1 MKGITG
7 HRVHD
12 AYASM
17 ALGRVGGARS
27 EQQAPRDAARAP
39 AEAVQVKISEGARQL
54 AQGASVERSAR
65 VEELKEKVAQGPS
78 AFDAQL
84 VAQRLVADFSA

>member
-17 ALGRVGGARS
+17 ALKPSTQVKPNQATPPSPGRVAEDAAQVRISDGAR
-27 EQQAPRDAARAP
+27 
-39 AEAVQVKISEGARQL
+39 KL
-54 AQGASVERSAR
+54 AQGSASDPAKIESLR
-65 VEELKEKVAQGPS
+65 EKVAQGPS
-78 AFDAQL
+78 AFDPQI
-84 VAQRLVADFSA
+84 VAQKLLGELSL